1 MFVAN
6 IVVMSLSFSPGSL
19 STRRDLLAQFVAGAA
34 AAAPLAAHAVSA
46 RTGTSSVF
54 TGEYDDPN
62 HPGCLR
68 SVKVVGPKV
77 DPAGRKGRNPVAYV
91 KGVDT
96 TVPGKYMCDRVPEL
110 SEVWKL
116 EGKVSEDGESISI
129 DFSPKTKGEVG
140 MLIGKWDTF
149 GSPGITFRPPDARR
163 ARVRLRPMTQGS
175 RSPMARLLAGRKP
188 SPSTRIETWRWMT
201 LLIYSNACLCPGSP
215 GCLFYRT
222 GVRECVA
229 VSSH

>member
-1 MFVAN
+1 MTACGSSIPGACVEVHTLSTEHDREPMTAQEISGKCTSLIPRGPASSLHRVASAPMFASL
-6 IVVMSLSFSPGSL
+6 VVMTLSFSPGSL
-19 STRRDLLAQFVAGAA
+19 STRRDMLAQFVAGAA

-149 GSPGITFRPPDARR
+149 GSPGITFPDGNKCTPARPA
-163 ARVRLRPMTQGS
+163 
-175 RSPMARLLAGRKP
+175 
-188 SPSTRIETWRWMT
+188 
-201 LLIYSNACLCPGSP
+201 
-215 GCLFYRT
+215 
-222 GVRECVA
+222 
-229 VSSH
+229 

>member
-1 MFVAN
+1 MPRVEVPHDRLRIKHPWCVCGSAHALDRARTRAHDGAGIFRKIHIAESSRSSLHRVASAPMFDL
-6 IVVMSLSFSPGSL
+6 VVMTLSFSPGSL
-19 STRRDLLAQFVAGAA
+19 STRRDMLAQFVAGAA

-149 GSPGITFRPPDARR
+149 GSPGITFPDGNKCTPARPA
-163 ARVRLRPMTQGS
+163 
-175 RSPMARLLAGRKP
+175 
-188 SPSTRIETWRWMT
+188 
-201 LLIYSNACLCPGSP
+201 
-215 GCLFYRT
+215 
-222 GVRECVA
+222 
-229 VSSH
+229 

>member
-1 MFVAN
+1 MLAN
-6 IVVMSLSFSPGSL
+6 LVVMSLSFSPGSL

-149 GSPGITFRPPDARR
+149 GSPGITFPDGNKCTHARPA
-163 ARVRLRPMTQGS
+163 
-175 RSPMARLLAGRKP
+175 
-188 SPSTRIETWRWMT
+188 
-201 LLIYSNACLCPGSP
+201 
-215 GCLFYRT
+215 
-222 GVRECVA
+222 
-229 VSSH
+229 

>member
-96 TVPGKYMCDRVPEL
+96 TVPGKYMCDCVPEL

-149 GSPGITFRPPDARR
+149 GSPGITFPDGNKCTHARPA
-163 ARVRLRPMTQGS
+163 
-175 RSPMARLLAGRKP
+175 
-188 SPSTRIETWRWMT
+188 
-201 LLIYSNACLCPGSP
+201 
-215 GCLFYRT
+215 
-222 GVRECVA
+222 
-229 VSSH
+229 